1 MELTICYL
9 FNNQLQ
15 MITDQFALV
24 IVLYVIDKNT
34 ISNNKYRIIFQKND
48 PWLIF
53 IALMEYIK
61 ISRYLL

>member
-9 FNNQLQ
+9 FNSQLQ